1 MVEYMYEAVLSTRSN
16 CAGDLGRRIVH
27 EGRTI
32 RQVVP
37 KGAQSRMAI
46 QNKEFYLV
54 GEMAR
59 LAGLSIGTLRHYDQI
74 GLLVPARV
82 DPQTNYRYYRTN
94 QLLQL
99 SLIKEL
105 QSLGFSLQ
113 EIAQLLPRNDLN
125 RLATALQQRLQQTKR
140 ELENLKAVQEQLA
153 DSLWRVNQLAE
164 SDGAAGPVS
173 PVRLQQ
179 VPEAWL
185 AYTRYHSPCD
195 PDAFLLRFS
204 ELRQLMREHAMQ
216 GRGCQMAIFHDD
228 YQQFNYEKADI
239 EVCME
244 LRGLTAAEPQA
255 LLRLRQPHTVATILH
270 RGSYQQS
277 PQSYRVLLDWIWK
290 HGWQAVGPAQER
302 YLVDAGQTQDSRD
315 YLTELAIPVEQK

>member
-1 MVEYMYEAVLSTRSN
+1 
-16 CAGDLGRRIVH
+16 
-27 EGRTI
+27 
-32 RQVVP
+32 
-37 KGAQSRMAI
+37 
-46 QNKEFYLV
+46 
-54 GEMAR
+54 
-59 LAGLSIGTLRHYDQI
+59 
-74 GLLVPARV
+74 
-82 DPQTNYRYYRTN
+82 
-94 QLLQL
+94 
-99 SLIKEL
+99 
-105 QSLGFSLQ
+105 
-113 EIAQLLPRNDLN
+113 
-125 RLATALQQRLQQTKR
+125 
-140 ELENLKAVQEQLA
+140 
-153 DSLWRVNQLAE
+153 
-164 SDGAAGPVS
+164 
-173 PVRLQQ
+173 VRLQQ

-244 LRGLTAAEPQA
+244 LRGLTAAGPQA